1 MPQAAAV
8 PPTAERNGPPAGH
21 AGARPDPAA
30 PTGDPRPK
38 NVLPEAGGAP
48 RWAVVGIFLL
58 LLVGGLAFARTFLT
72 PVILGFLLALVFSP
86 VRRALSRSRIPD
98 GLGAALIVLGL
109 VAVLLLM
116 GYLLSAPV
124 AGWVEDAPRIGDRLA
139 ERVREIRASLGGG
152 DDGPSVGEV
161 VKQVEEAAGA
171 AGAGGGGD
179 VQEVV
184 VQEES
189 SLGRLASSAPDVVI
203 QTVMVLVLLFFIL
216 ASGDMFYEKIVHVM
230 PTSGD
235 KRRAMR
241 IARDIE
247 RKLSQ
252 YLFTISV
259 INAGLGAAIGLA
271 MWALDMPSPL
281 LFGLLGCLLN
291 YVPYVGAIGGMVVT
305 LAVGLLT
312 FDSPAASLVPA
323 AIYYLLTAIEGQF
336 VTPYFVGRNL
346 RLNTVVVFIAVAF
359 WAWLWSI
366 VGMLVAVPL
375 LVTVRTF
382 CEHIPELEP
391 LGDFLSAR
399 GAEVED
405 EAGGHEPPVR

>member
-8 PPTAERNGPPAGH
+8 PPTAERDGPPAG
-21 AGARPDPAA
+21 
-30 PTGDPRPK
+30 DPRSK
-38 NVLPEAGGAP
+38 EVLPGAGGAP

-139 ERVREIRASLGGG
+139 DRVREIRASIGGD

-171 AGAGGGGD
+171 AGGGGD

-189 SLGRLASSAPDVVI
+189 SLGRLASSAPDAVI

-230 PTSGD
+230 PTFSD

-259 INAGLGAAIGLA
+259 INAGLGAAIGSA

-405 EAGGHEPPVR
+405 EANAAQAAGAGTGATPA